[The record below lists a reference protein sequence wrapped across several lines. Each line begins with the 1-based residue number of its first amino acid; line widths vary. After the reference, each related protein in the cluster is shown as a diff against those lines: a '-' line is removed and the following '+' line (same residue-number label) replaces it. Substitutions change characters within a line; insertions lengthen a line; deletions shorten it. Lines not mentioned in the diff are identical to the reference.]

1 MKEIGKYAEQWNV
14 SSKYFYDN
22 GYYTWMAKKLVD
34 YDTVLEVGCG
44 TGYSTL
50 ALLEQGYKVIAID
63 KNQSCIR
70 KAKELLDRSNVKD
83 NQVIFIEGDITDE
96 RFRKALLSSYKFDVI
111 ICWNVGSYWN
121 KDMIRYY
128 LPYMLEYGLNVQ
140 QIQANPE
147 SSYSELIIWEVCRF
161 AKTKNIPAHIVDRA
175 AENICEKNDPYYYT
189 LREEFKYSEIIYDNF
204 DADSISKGGR
214 CLTTNGVVNREKKV
228 QIKFISILLR

>member
-1 MKEIGKYAEQWNV
+1 MKEIGKYAEQWNE

-111 ICWNVGSYWN
+111 ICWNVWL
-121 KDMIRYY
+121 I
-128 LPYMLEYGLNVQ
+128 LE
-140 QIQANPE
+140 
-147 SSYSELIIWEVCRF
+147 
-161 AKTKNIPAHIVDRA
+161 
-175 AENICEKNDPYYYT
+175 
-189 LREEFKYSEIIYDNF
+189 
-204 DADSISKGGR
+204 
-214 CLTTNGVVNREKKV
+214 
-228 QIKFISILLR
+228 

>member
-1 MKEIGKYAEQWNV
+1 MKEIDEYAEQWNV

-22 GYYTWMAKKLVD
+22 GYYAWMAKKLVN
-34 YDTVLEVGCG
+34 YNAILEVGCG

-50 ALLEQGYKVIAID
+50 ALIEQGYKVIAID
-63 KNQSCIR
+63 KNLSCIT

-83 NQVIFIEGDITDE
+83 NQVIFVEGDITDE
-96 RFRKALLSSYKFDVI
+96 QLRRTLLSSYAFDVI

-121 KDMIRYY
+121 KDMIRHY
-128 LPYMLEYGLNVQ
+128 LPHMLEYGLNVQ

-161 AKTKNIPAHIVDRA
+161 AKTKSVPAHIVDRS
-175 AENICEKNDPYYYT
+175 AENICEKNDPYYYM
-189 LREEFKYSEIIYDNF
+189 LRDEFKYSEIIYDNF
-204 DADSISKGGR
+204 DADSISDGGR

-228 QIKFISILLR
+228 KIKFVSILLR